1 MRVRTKGRLARALD
15 RDTKTLQ
22 AEIAAQQKKI
32 GHLEVLLKD
41 TQQALEKAE
50 GEAAKA
56 AAGEAQAEQRVET
69 IDHMAARLR
78 RTNKTL
84 IARVEELEND
94 MAELVDKL
102 EEAGFVE
109 TINGFERARGA
120 QTAADKKV
128 DDALYE
134 GEKVAGP
141 ARQHG
146 FEVRVAIHKTLAL
159 GVNPSHVIP
168 TLSIG
173 TFQFPTGVPTL
184 DFVRKM
190 RNETN
195 ILLTAMAAT
204 TAADPSVSS
213 LFNARIVVFS
223 VLSSAPCAHS
233 ALQFTWKQFTSD
245 ATTVN
250 GITYV
255 TVSLRLV
262 KKTEHGEEM
271 VGPEQSMQVARVEK
285 PLQLSMGAVLA
296 DSSTAQG
303 EVDAIDKRCFERS
316 GKMLFGWRATFEE
329 MFPDDECPHIMD
341 PKDLSWDRLAGG
353 GTLMS
358 DASPQAQAMSH
369 VIQDKVGFFLIPF

>member
-184 DFVRKM
+184 DFVRH
-190 RNETN
+190 
-195 ILLTAMAAT
+195 
-204 TAADPSVSS
+204 D
-213 LFNARIVVFS
+213 
-223 VLSSAPCAHS
+223 
-233 ALQFTWKQFTSD
+233 
-245 ATTVN
+245 
-250 GITYV
+250 
-255 TVSLRLV
+255 
-262 KKTEHGEEM
+262 
-271 VGPEQSMQVARVEK
+271 VA
-285 PLQLSMGAVLA
+285 
-296 DSSTAQG
+296 
-303 EVDAIDKRCFERS
+303 
-316 GKMLFGWRATFEE
+316 
-329 MFPDDECPHIMD
+329 
-341 PKDLSWDRLAGG
+341 
-353 GTLMS
+353 
-358 DASPQAQAMSH
+358 
-369 VIQDKVGFFLIPF
+369 